1 MRRLVTAVAVAV
13 GFTLL
18 SVPAAQA
25 SHPRAQ
31 IVVAPQTAYHG
42 QLVQIAGSCRRVTVA
57 RVEIDRRAF
66 ALFRTG
72 AQGHFRFTKR
82 LPSLLP
88 AGVHRL
94 YLFCN
99 GSFRASDDFR
109 VLARSSA
116 PFGEAP
122 TSPHQGEVIRIQ
134 GSACLP
140 GTIVYFRLDTHR
152 LIGQTTARTNWFFR
166 GTARI
171 PSTTPV
177 GTHKVNAQCRYGGR
191 SAGSR
196 NISVQDDY
204 PGLQARAGGL
214 RVDRSTVVAGR
225 SIAISARS
233 CQDGITNASLDNT
246 SIQLAA
252 PARRDGVLYAK
263 AAIPNSTPAG
273 TYRLKTHCDG
283 TLAGMATVHVLAADN
298 ALSGIASS
306 LPERRSNIVPGVS
319 LGLALIV
326 TGALVLVPIS
336 RRRRGTVRP

>member
-1 MRRLVTAVAVAV
+1 MRRLVAAVAVAV

-25 SHPRAQ
+25 SHPRSQ

-42 QLVQIAGSCRRVTVA
+42 QLVQVSGSCRRVSVA

-82 LPSLLP
+82 LPTMLSGGP
-88 AGVHRL
+88 HRM

-99 GSFRASDDFR
+99 GRFRASDDFR
-109 VLARSSA
+109 VLTRSRA
-116 PFGEAP
+116 PFAVAP

-140 GTIVYFRLDTHR
+140 RTIVYFRLDSHR
-152 LIGQTTARTNWFFR
+152 LIGQTISQQNWFFR
-166 GTARI
+166 GSARI
-171 PSTTPV
+171 PSSTPV
-177 GTHKVNAQCRYGGR
+177 GTHRVNAQCRYGGQ
-191 SAGSR
+191 SVGSR
-196 NISVQDDY
+196 SITVQDDY

-233 CQDGITNASLDNT
+233 CQDGVTDASLGNT

-273 TYRLKTHCDG
+273 TYRLMTHCDG
-283 TLAGMATVHVLAADN
+283 TLAGMATVHVLAADV
-298 ALSGIASS
+298 AVSGITSS

-336 RRRRGTVRP
+336 RRRRGTVRQ

>member
-25 SHPRAQ
+25 SHPRSQ
-31 IVVAPQTAYHG
+31 IVVAPQTAYQG
-42 QLVQIAGSCRRVTVA
+42 QLVQVAGSCRRVSNA
-57 RVEIDRRAF
+57 RVEIDRRPF
-66 ALFRTG
+66 AAFRTG
-72 AQGHFRFTKR
+72 AQGHFRFVKR
-82 LPSLLP
+82 LPTMLSGGP
-88 AGVHRL
+88 HRM

-99 GSFRASDDFR
+99 GRFRASDDFR
-109 VLARSSA
+109 ALARSNVA
-116 PFGEAP
+116 FGEAP

-140 GTIVYFRLDTHR
+140 GTVVYFRLDTHR

-196 NISVQDDY
+196 SISVQDDY

-273 TYRLKTHCDG
+273 TYRLMTHCDG
-283 TLAGMATVHVLAADN
+283 TLAGMATVHVLAADA

-336 RRRRGTVRP
+336 RRRRGTVQQ